1 MSWHKLNILLF
12 KERPLY
18 IWMGKQDDD
27 IIIQQLNIR
36 DEKKRDLF
44 TEKKKEEGSEYTY
57 FSSVVYNLLVSS

>member
-1 MSWHKLNILLF
+1 
-12 KERPLY
+12 
-18 IWMGKQDDD
+18 MGKQDDD
-27 IIIQQLNIR
+27 IIKQQLNIR